1 MHFLAGAHFL
11 FEFSN
16 RGHFFCTTRLD
27 WPVSFVPQVSGFS
40 SRANGIDG
48 DDDQDH
54 GEDEDGSEPGV
65 ERYMLE
71 EKWRNGEWP
80 KYPLFIIILGG

>member
-1 MHFLAGAHFL
+1 MNETVLSMDNGVTL
-11 FEFSN
+11 IV
-16 RGHFFCTTRLD
+16 L
-27 WPVSFVPQVSGFS
+27 FVPQVSGFS